1 MQKPIPVALLR
12 GFLEPVYCM
21 AQGNQFINSSVY
33 KIIRMNKQDIA
44 EKVHGVLG
52 TTKADAERAV
62 ETVIETIVSALKK
75 DEDVSIAGL
84 GIFKTKMRAART
96 ARNPRTGEPVQVKA
110 MRVPKFQAAKALKDA
125 VK

>member
-1 MQKPIPVALLR
+1 
-12 GFLEPVYCM
+12 
-21 AQGNQFINSSVY
+21 
-33 KIIRMNKQDIA
+33 MNKQDIA

-62 ETVIETIVSALKK
+62 ECMIETIVSALKK
-75 DEDVSIAGL
+75 EEDVSIAGL

-96 ARNPRTGEPVQVKA
+96 ARNPRTGEAVQVKA

>member
-1 MQKPIPVALLR
+1 MDSYKTLVLRAFLR
-12 GFLEPVYCM
+12 GVYC
-21 AQGNQFINSSVY
+21 GHRVCGRFYPFLLKV
-33 KIIRMNKQDIA
+33 MNKQDIA

-62 ETVIETIVSALKK
+62 EAMIDSIVGSLKK
-75 DEDVSIAGL
+75 GEEVSVAGL

-96 ARNPRTGEPVQVKA
+96 ARNPRTGATVQVPS
-110 MRVPKFQAAKALKDA
+110 MRVPKFQPAKALKEA

>member
-1 MQKPIPVALLR
+1 MQ
-12 GFLEPVYCM
+12 GFFRFIYCSDGFNL
-21 AQGNQFINSSVY
+21 ANGEGNPFASISRLIKRN
-33 KIIRMNKQDIA
+33 MNKQDIA

-62 ETVIETIVSALKK
+62 ETMIEAVVSELRKGG
-75 DEDVSIAGL
+75 EVSVAGL

-96 ARNPRTGEPVQVKA
+96 ARNPRTGASVQVPA
-110 MRVPKFQAAKALKDA
+110 MRVPKFQAAKALKEA